1 MCISCLFET
10 NDTFWQKN
18 EKNQANWSEATIAP
32 NSAMTAE
39 IPPLFRTF
47 LLTLPYWPT
56 IATTSYNFTQLLVDW
71 FIYLHFNIPV
81 VMGCHGM
88 SWDFNL
94 SMPPKTAWR
103 YAQRNGMTLPRVCGP
118 CAPPWWISFVPR
130 PRKRFRFEHRRFV
143 EERGIYDRFILI
155 ETQMKE
161 VKRWTEDFGTKE
173 WWPTALAASFLL
185 CFTGTRDPPSAKSCR
200 IKLATLSC
208 WMTLPKTMGRS
219 GTPSGAPNQF
229 QHRCAGHVGIG
240 MYKPRDFT
248 FVSVHS
254 MPGLV
259 SPNHP
264 F

>member
-88 SWDFNL
+88 SWDVMGFQSFYATQNSL
-94 SMPPKTAWR
+94 ALCTTQRDDFAPSLRALCSAVVDQLCTTSQKT
-103 YAQRNGMTLPRVCGP
+103 
-118 CAPPWWISFVPR
+118 ISIWTSEICR
-130 PRKRFRFEHRRFV
+130 GKRD
-143 EERGIYDRFILI
+143 I
-155 ETQMKE
+155 
-161 VKRWTEDFGTKE
+161 W
-173 WWPTALAASFLL
+173 
-185 CFTGTRDPPSAKSCR
+185 
-200 IKLATLSC
+200 
-208 WMTLPKTMGRS
+208 
-219 GTPSGAPNQF
+219 
-229 QHRCAGHVGIG
+229 
-240 MYKPRDFT
+240 
-248 FVSVHS
+248 
-254 MPGLV
+254 
-259 SPNHP
+259 
-264 F
+264 

>member
-1 MCISCLFET
+1 MGCHGMPW
-10 NDTFWQKN
+10 D
-18 EKNQANWSEATIAP
+18 
-32 NSAMTAE
+32 
-39 IPPLFRTF
+39 
-47 LLTLPYWPT
+47 
-56 IATTSYNFTQLLVDW
+56 
-71 FIYLHFNIPV
+71 

-143 EERGIYDRFILI
+143 EDERGRYDRFILI

-161 VKRWTEDFGTKE
+161 VKRWTEYILGQKND
-173 WWPTALAASFLL
+173 
-185 CFTGTRDPPSAKSCR
+185 DPQRLP
-200 IKLATLSC
+200 LLSC
-208 WMTLPKTMGRS
+208 FVLLGPGIRPQPNHAESNLQHWVVGWPCQERRS

-264 F
+264 C